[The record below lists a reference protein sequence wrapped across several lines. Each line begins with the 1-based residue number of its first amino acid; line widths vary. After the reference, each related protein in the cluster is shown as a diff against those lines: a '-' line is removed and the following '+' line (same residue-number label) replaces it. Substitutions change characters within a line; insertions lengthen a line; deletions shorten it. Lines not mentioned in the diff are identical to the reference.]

1 MTKLLHFSANTPVP
15 TQEEIRRRMGVTNTN
30 SMEKYLG
37 LPPMIGRSKRAAFE
51 DIKTRVW
58 ERVQGWKEKLLSQ
71 AGREVLVKAVLQSI
85 PTYTMSCFK
94 IPTSLCSEIHQM
106 MSNFWWGQRGTR
118 KENAL
123 DELE

>member
-1 MTKLLHFSANTPVP
+1 
-15 TQEEIRRRMGVTNTN
+15 MGVTNTN

-58 ERVQGWKEKLLSQ
+58 KRVQGWKEKLLSQ

-94 IPTSLCSEIHQM
+94 IPTSSMLR
-106 MSNFWWGQRGTR
+106 NTP
-118 KENAL
+118 N
-123 DELE
+123 DE